1 MLQYIIDIPYER
13 RESCTEIGVQIN
25 NIEGVFTLI
34 LCYNK
39 KKQKVFFYLE
49 CNEKCINKICVSKIV
64 LASTIFIA
72 QEFWE
77 KIVVSDWI
85 IYTFLEGRETYN
97 RIMVNKIFKF

>member
-13 RESCTEIGVQIN
+13 RESCAEIGVHIN
-25 NIEGVFTLI
+25 NIDGVHTLI

-39 KKQKVFFYLE
+39 KEQKVLFYLE
-49 CNEKCINKICVSKIV
+49 CDEKCISKICVCKIV
-64 LASTIFIA
+64 LASTIFIV

-77 KIVVSDWI
+77 KMAVSDWI
-85 IYTFLEGRETYN
+85 IYTFLEGRENYN